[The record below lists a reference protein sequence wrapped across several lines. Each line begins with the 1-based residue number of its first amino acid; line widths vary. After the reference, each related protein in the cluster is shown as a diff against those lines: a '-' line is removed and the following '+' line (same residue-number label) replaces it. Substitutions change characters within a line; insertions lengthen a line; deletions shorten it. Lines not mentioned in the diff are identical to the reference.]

1 MINDAG
7 IIKDVNSAALRIF
20 GYRVDEMVGTNVAM
34 LIRHPTAEIMVV
46 TSVIILR
53 PAKQKLSASAAK

>member
-20 GYRVDEMVGTNVAM
+20 GYRVDEMVGKNVAL

-46 TSVIILR
+46 TSIIILR
-53 PAKQKLSASAAK
+53 PAKQKLSASAAN